1 MGDQGA
7 DEVFMAA
14 QEAVGA
20 NRDAQGKDNISC
32 QTLLV
37 IEID

>member
-1 MGDQGA
+1 MGDQSA

-20 NRDAQGKDNISC
+20 NRDAQGK
-32 QTLLV
+32 LFRPYR
-37 IEID
+37 IDL

>member
-20 NRDAQGKDNISC
+20 NRDAQGK
-32 QTLLV
+32 QKVLG
-37 IEID
+37 